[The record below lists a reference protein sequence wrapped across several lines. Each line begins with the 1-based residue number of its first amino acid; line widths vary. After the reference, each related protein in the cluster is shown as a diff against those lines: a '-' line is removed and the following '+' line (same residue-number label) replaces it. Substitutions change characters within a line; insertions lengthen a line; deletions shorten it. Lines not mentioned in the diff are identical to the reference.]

1 VKRAIEKHLRHFI
14 ALFVIALIAIGVAGY
29 ILSQVRFNPPAWV
42 PLFGKDFYHLK
53 VELETAQA
61 VVPGQG
67 QTVNIAGVKVGDIG
81 KVELDNGHAVVEM
94 KIQRKYAPI
103 YRNATILL
111 RPKTG
116 LKDMFL
122 ELDPG
127 TQSAGEVPENDEI
140 PVSNTVP
147 DVNPDEILAML
158 DSDTRDYLTLLVT
171 GAGRG
176 LKGRGE
182 DLRETYR
189 LFEPTHRDIA
199 RVNSAVATRKRNL
212 RRLVSALEELSTEL
226 AGKDRDLSELVQGAS
241 RVFRAYA
248 SEDRN
253 ISAAVHELPA
263 ALDQATDTLGK
274 VQRLAEVLGPASEE
288 LRPAVRALGRS
299 QEALRP
305 LAQEHTPTVERR
317 IRPFVRELRPLVR
330 DLRPASADLSATAPD
345 LTRTLSVVN
354 RFFNMA
360 AYNPDGREDPGKRER
375 QEGFL
380 FWLAWLPHQ
389 SANIFSTADA
399 HGPLRPSLVAGSCQ
413 TLRTMAKDR
422 PETEF
427 ALNLTPILTNPEL
440 CGD

>member
-1 VKRAIEKHLRHFI
+1 MTRAIRKNVRGFL
-14 ALFVIALIAIGVAGY
+14 AVVGLACIGLVVGGY
-29 ILSQVRFNPPAWV
+29 ILAHQRLRFPV
-42 PLFGKDFYHLK
+42 
-53 VELETAQA
+53 LEDKPITMHAEFTTAQG
-61 VVPGQG
+61 VMPGQG
-67 QTVNIAGVKVGDIG
+67 QTVRVSGVQVGTIG
-81 KVELDNGHAVVEM
+81 NVELENGVAVVEM
-94 KIQRKYAPI
+94 QIDPEYEGLIRED
-103 YRNATILL
+103 ATGLL

-122 ELDPG
+122 EVEPG
-127 TQSAGEVPENDEI
+127 DGRPLREGGTLRLA
-140 PVSNTVP
+140 NTDP

-158 DSDTRDYLTLLVT
+158 DRDTRDYLTLLVT

-176 LKGRGE
+176 LRGRGK

-199 RVNSAVATRKRNL
+199 RVNSAVASRKRNL

-226 AGKDRDLSELVQGAS
+226 AGKERDLAELVQGAS

-248 SEDRN
+248 SEDQN
-253 ISAAVHELPA
+253 ISAAVRELPA
-263 ALDQATDTLGK
+263 ALKQATDTLGK
-274 VQRLAEVLGPASEE
+274 VQRLAEVLGPASED

-305 LAQEHTPTVERR
+305 LAEEHTPTVQKR
-317 IRPFVRELRPLVR
+317 IRPFVRELRPVVR
-330 DLRPASADLSATAPD
+330 ELKPASASLSATAPD
-345 LTRTLSVVN
+345 ITRTFNVVN

-360 AYNPDGREDPGKRER
+360 AFNPGGREDPSKRER
-375 QEGFL
+375 HEGFL

-413 TLRTMAKDR
+413 TLRTIAADR
-422 PETEF
+422 PEMEF
-427 ALNLTPILTNPEL
+427 AMNLTPILTNPEL